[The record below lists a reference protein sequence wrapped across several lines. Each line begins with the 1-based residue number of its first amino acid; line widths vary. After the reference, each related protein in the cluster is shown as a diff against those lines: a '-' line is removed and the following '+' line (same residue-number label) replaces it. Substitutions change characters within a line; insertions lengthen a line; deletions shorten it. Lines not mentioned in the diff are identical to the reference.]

1 MRLTDQ
7 DYKIEE
13 LKKTNTIAHHLTPEN
28 YSKHLSSF
36 PNEDSPSK
44 QMERVQNQKQHH
56 KSERMIE
63 LEQFE
68 KNQEILEAN

>member
-44 QMERVQNQKQHH
+44 
-56 KSERMIE
+56 
-63 LEQFE
+63 
-68 KNQEILEAN
+68 